1 MKREWA
7 KLRMLNSKMGL
18 LDLMNMLSQ
27 FSSNGQLR
35 ESCLV
40 SNLMFNI

>member
-1 MKREWA
+1 ME
-7 KLRMLNSKMGL
+7 MVVGL
-18 LDLMNMLSQ
+18 LDMNMLSQ
-27 FSSNGQLR
+27 YGTNGQLR